1 MAPQKGHPQVSQ
13 GGKAGGFSSWSHIL
27 KTVSVTHKELAG
39 EEAGEGPSESAE
51 AQNSAEKCV
60 RGFHSNTH
68 PTRGQGLF
76 MAVSEKAGATAKN
89 GLAGVVVLEREKHG
103 KRK

>member
-39 EEAGEGPSESAE
+39 EEAGESPSESAE
-51 AQNSAEKCV
+51 AQNRKVCPRLS
-60 RGFHSNTH
+60 FNHTH

>member
-1 MAPQKGHPQVSQ
+1 MTPQKGHPQVSQ
-13 GGKAGGFSSWSHIL
+13 GEKPAVSPPGVTFL
-27 KTVSVTHKELAG
+27 KTVSITHKELAG

-60 RGFHSNTH
+60 RSFH
-68 PTRGQGLF
+68 PTPHTPQEDRGLF
-76 MAVSEKAGATAKN
+76 MAISEKAGATAKS
-89 GLAGVVVLEREKHG
+89 GLAGVVLEREKHG